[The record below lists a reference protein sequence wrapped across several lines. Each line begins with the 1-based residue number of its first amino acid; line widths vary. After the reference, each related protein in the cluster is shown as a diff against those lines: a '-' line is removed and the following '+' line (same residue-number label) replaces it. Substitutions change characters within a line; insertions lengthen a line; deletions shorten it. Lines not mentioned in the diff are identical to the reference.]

1 MGTSFAPSFPH
12 RQDHEMLKTC
22 SKCGEQFDLVSGK
35 PGLATVCP
43 SCTQSRE
50 ETARKAVVRERERKA
65 WIKATKDN
73 QRQGKKETQDD
84 EWLAILGL
92 IKLPDSRFTVNVPI
106 ELNSRPR
113 KAG

>member
-1 MGTSFAPSFPH
+1 
-12 RQDHEMLKTC
+12 MLKTC
-22 SKCGEQFDLVSGK
+22 SKCGEEFDLVPGR
-35 PGLATVCP
+35 PGLAAVCP

-50 ETARKAVVRERERKA
+50 ETARKAAVQERERKA

-73 QRQGKKETQDD
+73 ERQREKATQDD

-92 IKLPDSRFTVNVPI
+92 IKVPDSRFTVNVPM
-106 ELNSRPR
+106 ERNSRPR